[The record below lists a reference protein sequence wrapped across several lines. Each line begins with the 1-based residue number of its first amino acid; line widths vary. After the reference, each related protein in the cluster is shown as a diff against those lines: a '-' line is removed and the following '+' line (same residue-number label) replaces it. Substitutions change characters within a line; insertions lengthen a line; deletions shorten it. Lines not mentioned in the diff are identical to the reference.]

1 MTFGQFKNFP
11 GMADLKNLA
20 VGDPSGAANY
30 DELQSAEATTAVAED
45 PDRAKSLRSRFAK
58 SQPRKL
64 FQRSRNERLS
74 KLDELLGPF
83 YIDPNLMDKFRSP
96 KKCMWLNLCLFSI
109 VLF

>member
-1 MTFGQFKNFP
+1 MPNIEDEGTN
-11 GMADLKNLA
+11 AA
-20 VGDPSGAANY
+20 SGP
-30 DELQSAEATTAVAED
+30 DD

-74 KLDELLGPF
+74 RMDELLGPF

-96 KKCMWLNLCLFSI
+96 KKCELF
-109 VLF
+109 LT

>member
-1 MTFGQFKNFP
+1 MHPQSRNPITFGQFKSFP
-11 GMADLKNLA
+11 ALADLKSLVA
-20 VGDPSGAANY
+20 GDPSGGGLAAG
-30 DELQSAEATTAVAED
+30 DIESSPADPVDD

-96 KKCMWLNLCLFSI
+96 KKCKL
-109 VLF
+109 